1 MGAMELAPH
10 ADDPIS
16 ELLDVDEEPMPEIE
30 DADVH
35 KCGDRLILLING
47 RPGALSYE
55 RAVNLINKLRA
66 QLEVLSH

>member
-1 MGAMELAPH
+1 MNAMELAMH
-10 ADDPIS
+10 ADDPITD
-16 ELLDVDEEPMPEIE
+16 LPDVDEEPMPEIE

-55 RAVNLINKLRA
+55 RAVTLINKLRA
-66 QLEVLSH
+66 QLDARSH